1 MGNRSKLLLF
11 DPDKKMSRTA
21 PRFENTRPLDL
32 ICMGRVAVDLY
43 AEQVY
48 SHLKDAQ
55 SFRKYLGGCAGNT
68 AVGTARLGLK
78 SAMFSCVGTDEMGLF
93 LRDTLENEGV
103 DTTLLKSTP
112 KHLTALVVLGVNP
125 PDRFPLIFYRENC
138 ADMQIQPE
146 DANPEMFQKAKA
158 LLITG
163 TGLSTPSMR
172 EATWQAVKTAKESGC
187 AIILD
192 IDYRPVLWGLTEA
205 GDGETRFVASAAV
218 TREIQTFLSDLDL
231 IVGTEEEIMIAGG
244 EQTLEKSLLAIGS
257 QSSATIVLKRGAEGC
272 MVYSAD
278 SPSPVSARSFKI
290 EVLNVLGAGDSFM
303 SGFLR
308 GWLMNESLEN
318 CALYGNACGALVV
331 TRHGCSPS
339 SPSFAEVEHFIRNF
353 DNVPN
358 LTQHPKMK
366 QLHSRTEFG
375 KSRNRELLVLAFDH
389 RNQFEERCRTENLPQ
404 EKIFRFKELV
414 HQGFH
419 AVSQTFKD
427 NNLAILIDPKYG
439 KKILNY
445 SSDLNYAVG
454 VPVEDEGIFP
464 LNWLCEGSLYQH
476 LLECP
481 STWFVKVLFRFHTK
495 MNPEDK
501 KSQLTQLRK
510 LSGVCSEL
518 KRKLMVELIIPE
530 DFSQEDAST
539 VNEVALTEAI
549 DEVYKGGIYPYWWE
563 INALDSK
570 EKWVK
575 MNEVMDENDPEAGV
589 IFQCNYSQI
598 EKLPAW
604 FTAVRSNSENFGLA
618 VGHSIF
624 WDTWDNYINGNS
636 DDAEVISEAEERFQK
651 LLKV

>member
-1 MGNRSKLLLF
+1 
-11 DPDKKMSRTA
+11 
-21 PRFENTRPLDL
+21 
-32 ICMGRVAVDLY
+32 
-43 AEQVY
+43 
-48 SHLKDAQ
+48 
-55 SFRKYLGGCAGNT
+55 
-68 AVGTARLGLK
+68 
-78 SAMFSCVGTDEMGLF
+78 
-93 LRDTLENEGV
+93 
-103 DTTLLKSTP
+103 
-112 KHLTALVVLGVNP
+112 
-125 PDRFPLIFYRENC
+125 
-138 ADMQIQPE
+138 
-146 DANPEMFQKAKA
+146 
-158 LLITG
+158 
-163 TGLSTPSMR
+163 
-172 EATWQAVKTAKESGC
+172 
-187 AIILD
+187 
-192 IDYRPVLWGLTEA
+192 
-205 GDGETRFVASAAV
+205 
-218 TREIQTFLSDLDL
+218 
-231 IVGTEEEIMIAGG
+231 IV
-244 EQTLEKSLLAIGS
+244 S
-257 QSSATIVLKRGAEGC
+257 QSSAIVVLKRGAEGC

-308 GWLMNESLEN
+308 GWLRNESLEN

-353 DNVPN
+353 DKVPN
-358 LTQHPKMK
+358 LAHHPKMN

-375 KSRNRELLVLAFDH
+375 KPRNRELLILVFDH
-389 RNQFEERCRTENLPQ
+389 KTQFEESCRTGNLPQ
-404 EKIFRFKELV
+404 EKILRFKELV

-419 AVSQTFKD
+419 AVSQNIKD

-439 KKILNY
+439 KKILND
-445 SSDLNYAVG
+445 SSDFNYTVG
-454 VPVEDEGIFP
+454 VPIEDEGIFP

-476 LLECP
+476 LLERP

-549 DEVYKGGIYPYWWE
+549 DEVYKEGIYPYWWK

-570 EKWVK
+570 ENWVK
-575 MNEVMDENDPEAGV
+575 LNEIMDENDPEAGV

-604 FTAVRSNSENFGLA
+604 LGAARSNFQRCGLA
-618 VGHSIF
+618 VGQSIF
-624 WDTWDNYINGNS
+624 SEPWEKYINGNAY
-636 DDAEVISEAEERFQK
+636 DAEVISEIAERFQK
-651 LLKV
+651 LLKVWSDF